1 MIYIEYCLSDGT
13 DKNTEIYYAKYPDNT
28 HSNKFKSAL
37 DWMTNHFYAKY
48 CINADKDDEYF
59 WKCKNNSY
67 YCGVTKEMAEE
78 N

>member
-13 DKNTEIYYAKYPDNT
+13 DKNTEYLDNT
-28 HSNKFKSAL
+28 HSNTFKSAL
-37 DWMTNHFYAKY
+37 DWMTDHFYAKH
-48 CINADKDDEYF
+48 CKDDDYF

-67 YCGVTKEMAEE
+67 YCGVTKEMAEA